1 MLKGTILGDT
11 LENTDRRKA
20 LIFIIILS
28 IPIIAL
34 ALLLS
39 NLASN
44 NQISYES
51 FSYATLYIIPILLII
66 AFAGSAA
73 LEVNKVAIFAYAFG
87 ISLVIIFMVYYY
99 ASIKRLSSTYVYYLS
114 IFTQIVIFAVIIVA
128 LSIFYNLFSNKLRK
142 LPGAIGTF
150 VNFIFFIPCLLNDFI
165 AYIKGQFTNTPSVTY
180 ILMAIEV
187 VLITLYIYIPSLLKR
202 DITDDNQLLSE
213 PVFLKDEQIIAYGED
228 LPKNKLNYIYD
239 VISPKLNYS
248 ITMWIYL
255 NVQQLSEI
263 PKRIFSYGNDK
274 LKIEYVSVNNSSSM
288 DIESLDKNDTLK
300 ITFLMDNS
308 GNEITTF
315 TSIPKQK
322 WNYIAVNYEDNY
334 ATLYINGE
342 MLVTKDHSAIF
353 PTYKDNDTIAIGNKD
368 LDGAICNISYYDKV
382 LSKSEIV
389 TYYNL
394 LINQNPPVNNIL

>member
-99 ASIKRLSSTYVYYLS
+99 ASIKRSSSTYVYYLS

-342 MLVTKDHSAIF
+342 MLVTKDYSAIF

>member
-342 MLVTKDHSAIF
+342 MLVTKDYSAIF

>member
-99 ASIKRLSSTYVYYLS
+99 ASIKRSSSTYVYYLS

-150 VNFIFFIPCLLNDFI
+150 VNFIFF
-165 AYIKGQFTNTPSVTY
+165 
-180 ILMAIEV
+180 
-187 VLITLYIYIPSLLKR
+187 LY
-202 DITDDNQLLSE
+202 
-213 PVFLKDEQIIAYGED
+213 
-228 LPKNKLNYIYD
+228 
-239 VISPKLNYS
+239 
-248 ITMWIYL
+248 
-255 NVQQLSEI
+255 
-263 PKRIFSYGNDK
+263 
-274 LKIEYVSVNNSSSM
+274 
-288 DIESLDKNDTLK
+288 
-300 ITFLMDNS
+300 
-308 GNEITTF
+308 
-315 TSIPKQK
+315 
-322 WNYIAVNYEDNY
+322 
-334 ATLYINGE
+334 
-342 MLVTKDHSAIF
+342 
-353 PTYKDNDTIAIGNKD
+353 
-368 LDGAICNISYYDKV
+368 
-382 LSKSEIV
+382 
-389 TYYNL
+389 
-394 LINQNPPVNNIL
+394 